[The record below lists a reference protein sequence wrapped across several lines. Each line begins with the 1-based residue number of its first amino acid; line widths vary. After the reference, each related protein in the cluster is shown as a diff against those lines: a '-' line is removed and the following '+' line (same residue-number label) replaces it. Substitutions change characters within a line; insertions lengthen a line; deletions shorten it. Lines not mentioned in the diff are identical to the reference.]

1 MQPLA
6 PTDPR
11 TAGEFR
17 LSARLGLGGMG
28 QVFLGYSPA
37 GRAVAVKI
45 CHPELA
51 ADPAFVERFARE
63 ATAAQAV
70 NGLYT
75 AQVVGAGPYDKPPW
89 MATAYVPGPSL
100 TDYVYGYGPLPEPA
114 AWRLAAGLAEA
125 LLAVHACGLVHRD
138 LKPSNVLLAVDG
150 PRVIDFGIAS
160 ALEGPGLTNTGSV
173 MGSPPYMSPEQAMG
187 VPTGPPSDVFALG
200 STLAFAAS
208 GAPPFG
214 DGDAAALLFR
224 VVHLEPAIAA
234 VPERLRGVVAAC
246 LAKDPAARPTLP
258 QLLRACQDGA
268 AAGGN
273 SAASFWPPQMT
284 AVIAGHQAA
293 GSMSAT
299 PPNGTVPS
307 GGTFPSG
314 RPGLS
319 GGHGPSSGQVLSGW
333 QGDPHP
339 ATIAAAPGPSTGRT
353 PLGRAATTVAT
364 AISRRRVLSGV
375 GGLIVAGG
383 LAAAGFELAGSR
395 STDTAVTDKRVA
407 WVHKADG
414 PVRTGAAI
422 SADGGTVYIG
432 SDRGTVYML
441 DAASGRLV
449 GTHRVGGA
457 VTGLTMGGVGAAGD
471 TLLVGSTDGKVYAFT
486 TGGQGATWTSQAAG
500 AAIVGA
506 PTSGGKA
513 VYVGSRD
520 GNFYAIN
527 LISGQREWQAKTG
540 VAMPSPPWNHTVWAG
555 SQDGTMYV
563 FHTDDGK
570 LLDKVAVHAPVSAAP
585 LDVIGQA
592 YVATSKGVVY
602 DLFYED
608 LLNGTSTTV
617 NWTFQGDGAI
627 MGTPVP
633 AGNGDTFFA
642 ATVRG
647 TVYAIQPGSDIGNEP
662 GTALWHLRPGGPV
675 RSGLAF
681 HDNVL
686 YVGSDDGYLYAIDT
700 TGPALSW
707 KHKTGGAIRS
717 QILVTGG
724 LVYFGSLDNHVYALR
739 A

>member
-1 MQPLA
+1 
-6 PTDPR
+6 
-11 TAGEFR
+11 
-17 LSARLGLGGMG
+17 LSARLGFGGMG

-75 AQVVGAGPYDKPPW
+75 AQVVGAGPYDTPPW

-114 AWRLAAGLAEA
+114 TWRLAAGLAEA

-160 ALEGPGLTNTGSV
+160 ALEGAGLTSTGSV

-200 STLAFAAS
+200 STLAFAAA

-224 VVHLEPAIAA
+224 VVHLEPAIAS
-234 VPERLRGVVAAC
+234 VPERLRGLVAAC

-258 QLLRACQDGA
+258 QLLHACQEGV

-293 GSMSAT
+293 GPVSAA
-299 PPNGTVPS
+299 PHNATVAS
-307 GGTFPSG
+307 N
-314 RPGLS
+314 
-319 GGHGPSSGQVLSGW
+319 GHGPYGGQGPHGGQGMSGGQVLSGW

-339 ATIAAAPGPSTGRT
+339 P
-353 PLGRAATTVAT
+353 TVAT
-364 AISRRRVLSGV
+364 APGASTQRSPLVRAGTTAATTIARRRVLSGL
-375 GGLIVAGG
+375 GGLVVAGG
-383 LAAAGFELAGSR
+383 IAAAAFELAGS
-395 STDTAVTDKRVA
+395 STATAGPVTDKRVA
-407 WVHKADG
+407 WVRKADG
-414 PVRTGAAI
+414 PVRTGAAV

-432 SDRGTVYML
+432 SDKGTVYVL
-441 DAASGRLV
+441 DAASGRQV

-457 VTGLTMGGVGAAGD
+457 VTGLTMGGVGTPGD
-471 TLLVGSTDGKVYAFT
+471 TLLVGSADGKVYAFS
-486 TGGQGATWTSQAAG
+486 TGGQGATWTSKAAG

-506 PTSGGKA
+506 PTSGGRA
-513 VYVGSRD
+513 VYAGSRD

-527 LISGQREWQAKTG
+527 LITGQPEWQAKTG
-540 VAMPSPPWNHTVWAG
+540 VAMPSPPWNGTVWAG

-563 FHTDDGK
+563 FDVKSGK
-570 LLDKVAVHAPVSAAP
+570 LLDKVAVRSPVSAAP
-585 LDVIGQA
+585 LYVVGQA

-602 DLFYED
+602 DLFFED
-608 LLNGTSTTV
+608 LLNANSTKV

-627 MGTPVP
+627 MGSPVLT
-633 AGNGDTFFA
+633 GGGDTFFA

-647 TVYAIQPGSDIGNEP
+647 TVYAIHPGSDIGSQP
-662 GTALWHLRPGGPV
+662 GTALWTLRPGGPV
-675 RSGLAF
+675 QSGLAF
-681 HDNVL
+681 RDNVL

-700 TGPALSW
+700 TGPTVTW